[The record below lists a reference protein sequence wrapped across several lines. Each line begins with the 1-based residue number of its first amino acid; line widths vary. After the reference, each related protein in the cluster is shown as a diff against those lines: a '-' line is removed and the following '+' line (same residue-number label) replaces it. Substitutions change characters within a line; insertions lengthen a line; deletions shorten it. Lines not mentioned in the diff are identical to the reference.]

1 MGKGLVSGLMFVGAT
16 NNLDNITT
24 NFKCGY
30 YNSYTISGIYIHL
43 SSTGSIVQLLF
54 EFNAYRIMFRVY
66 NQLTASWSGWKTL
79 FQG

>member
-1 MGKGLVSGLMFVGAT
+1 MFVGAT

-30 YNSYTISGIYIHL
+30 YYSDAISGIYIHL

-66 NQLTASWSGWKTL
+66 NQVELIWSTWKVL
-79 FQG
+79 FMG